1 MLFRIII
8 TILITLDHIKIKA
21 IRDYIPFHFHFY
33 VKIKIKE
40 STSNG
45 LDVNKCYENHDSE
58 QHSRDFSRWLNTWI
72 MLMPMVL

>member
-21 IRDYIPFHFHFY
+21 IRDCVPFIY

-40 STSNG
+40 STSNC

-72 MLMPMVL
+72 MLMLVL